1 MNGAPRSRMAA
12 KRQKIARRNK
22 RMKLLFLSVFV
33 VVTSFTFYTGFNFS
47 KVDNFNDLNLVNRFS
62 HSIKNVQHL
71 TLNEDAENLPTIDGK
86 MNIMLMGVDERSGD
100 VGRSDTLMLLSLNA
114 NRESASLLSIPR
126 DTRVKIKGHNY
137 DKINAA
143 YAYGGENLSQST
155 LESFLGIN
163 IDHYVIV
170 NTSSF
175 VDLIDALG
183 GIDISVEKRMKYED
197 PWDDGGGLVI
207 DLKPGIQHMDGK
219 TAITYVRY
227 RDAEGDAGRVRRQ
240 QKFMRACLNKLSSP
254 TMIVRLPEIITK
266 INSAVHTDLSITE
279 LIAVASTLINADKQK
294 DGLKTGIVPGQWLY
308 INGVAY
314 LIPNIERLGQVITDN
329 LDIGNDNTSKYFEKM
344 AYDYSDSVPFDYN
357 KDYYDYDENVN
368 KRRDRKLIEQLN
380 EKHFLIKENEV

>member
-1 MNGAPRSRMAA
+1 M
-12 KRQKIARRNK
+12 
-22 RMKLLFLSVFV
+22 
-33 VVTSFTFYTGFNFS
+33 
-47 KVDNFNDLNLVNRFS
+47 
-62 HSIKNVQHL
+62 
-71 TLNEDAENLPTIDGK
+71 
-86 MNIMLMGVDERSGD
+86 
-100 VGRSDTLMLLSLNA
+100 
-114 NRESASLLSIPR
+114 
-126 DTRVKIKGHNY
+126 
-137 DKINAA
+137 
-143 YAYGGENLSQST
+143 
-155 LESFLGIN
+155 
-163 IDHYVIV
+163 
-170 NTSSF
+170 
-175 VDLIDALG
+175 IDALG